1 VIERWRRQLNF
12 TDGWMAEQVDGLWED
27 WMRSVDQVL
36 ADPQLLETVYE
47 ALARRWTH
55 SRTRGRRGTPAEV
68 VLRLLLLKHVRNWSY
83 AVLEREVRANLV
95 YRQFTRVGAA
105 KVPDAKT
112 LGKLGVALGPQII
125 EQIHRRVVAI
135 AQERKIVQ
143 GRRMRVDTTVVETD
157 IHYPTDSSL
166 LGDGVRVLT
175 RTMRK
180 IQQLG
185 GQAGA
190 KLRDRTKSALRCVL
204 QIGRI
209 CRSRTGVSKDRLQQ
223 GYRKL
228 LSITGRVVGQAKR
241 FVLEVVTGIKA
252 SRDLISQI
260 AIGRHCLYLD
270 TLIPRVQQVMRQTRE
285 RIFGG
290 DTRTPGKLV
299 SLFEPHTEII
309 RKGKAAK
316 PTEFGKLVKVQEA
329 EQQIVTHYEVYD
341 QRPSDSELL
350 VPALEVHQQQFGRP
364 PRLVTAD
371 AGFFSARNEA
381 AARER
386 GVKRIAIPNPSTKS
400 PERRKLQKKRWF
412 RQAQRW
418 RTGCE
423 GRISLLKRRHGLN
436 RCRYK
441 GADGMKRWVGL
452 GIIADNLV
460 NIGRAMA
467 SRPAR

>member
-1 VIERWRRQLNF
+1 
-12 TDGWMAEQVDGLWED
+12 M
-27 WMRSVDQVL
+27 
-36 ADPQLLETVYE
+36 
-47 ALARRWTH
+47 
-55 SRTRGRRGTPAEV
+55 
-68 VLRLLLLKHVRNWSY
+68 LLLKHVRNWSY

-112 LGKLGVALGPQII
+112 LGKLGVALGPNII

-135 AQERKIVQ
+135 AQEHKIVQ

-175 RTMRK
+175 RAMKK
-180 IQQLG
+180 IQLLA
-185 GQAGA
+185 GQVGA
-190 KLRDRTKSALRCVL
+190 KLHDRTKSALRCVL
-204 QIGRI
+204 RIGRM
-209 CRSRTGVSKDRLQQ
+209 CRSRGQPSKDRLQQ
-223 GYRKL
+223 CYGKL
-228 LSITGRVVGQAKR
+228 LSVTGRVVGQANR
-241 FVLEVVTGIKA
+241 FVREVVTGIKA
-252 SRDLISQI
+252 SCDLISQI
-260 AIGRHCLYLD
+260 AIEAHCVYLD
-270 TLIPRVQQVMRQTRE
+270 TMVARVQQVMRQTRA
-285 RIFGG
+285 RIFSG

-371 AGFFSARNEA
+371 AGFFSTRNEA

-386 GVKRIAIPNPSTKS
+386 GVKRIAIPNPNTKS
-400 PERRKLQKKRWF
+400 IERRQLQKKRWF
-412 RQAQRW
+412 RHAQKW

-441 GADGMKRWVGL
+441 GSDGIKRWVGL
-452 GIIADNLV
+452 GVIADNLV

-467 SRPAR
+467 ARPPTR